1 MIMIVIVLL
10 FRTFTNERNLPTR
23 TICALATRDLS
34 VSHHVS
40 SQKGSLHGII
50 IPCSSASAVAV
61 GSIICVA
68 NFTGHFPFELALEAV
83 IAIGVG
89 VAVVDFCWH
98 F

>member
-1 MIMIVIVLL
+1 MIVIVLL
-10 FRTFTNERNLPTR
+10 FRTFTNERYLPTR

-40 SQKGSLHGII
+40 SQKGGLHGII
-50 IPCSSASAVAV
+50 IIVSCSSASAVAV
-61 GSIICVA
+61 GSIVCVA
-68 NFTGHFPFELALEAV
+68 DLTGHFPFELALEAV